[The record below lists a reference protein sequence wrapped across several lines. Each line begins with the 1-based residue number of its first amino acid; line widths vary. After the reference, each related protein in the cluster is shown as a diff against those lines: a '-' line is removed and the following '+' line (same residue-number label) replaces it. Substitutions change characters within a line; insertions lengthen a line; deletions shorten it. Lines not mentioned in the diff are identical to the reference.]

1 MHTQLSI
8 FNVNSYHNTVPITD
22 TKELDKMEAKA
33 QRQENAVLRLFEQHP
48 HADFTPYEVYMRLG
62 QQWPKG
68 SIQRAITNL
77 TKGVD
82 AKLQKLGKEK
92 MRDGEFKGIK
102 TNVWKLRKP

>member
-22 TKELDKMEAKA
+22 MKELDKAEARAK
-33 QRQENAVLRLFEQHP
+33 RQENAIMRLFEQHP

-77 TKGVD
+77 TKGG
-82 AKLQKLGKEK
+82 KLQMMDAGKR
-92 MRDGEFKGIK
+92 RDGEFKGIK
-102 TNVWKLRKP
+102 TNVWKIRK